1 MGTYGHL
8 TNYFGALN
16 QDIISVHPNG
26 KNEYRNTYAEIKGVD
41 ADLEEDSQT
50 FKNNKFFLLKP
61 AICDNKT
68 RPQVLISD
76 DLTAPELQ
84 SITILIE

>member
-8 TNYFGALN
+8 TNYFWALN
-16 QDIISVHPNG
+16 KDIISVHPNG

-41 ADLEEDSQT
+41 HDLEEDLQT
-50 FKNNKFFLLKP
+50 FKDNKIKLLKP
-61 AICDNKT
+61 PICDNKT

-76 DLTAPELQ
+76 DLAAPQLQ